1 MTVVVDANA
10 LVALMVGEPEG
21 PAVAERVERWL
32 GDDREIHAPA
42 LARYEVANV
51 LARQLATGRLSRDD
65 MKTGWQALEELPI
78 IYHALLDGPAVIDA
92 ATKLRRRSA
101 FDAAYLALALSLD
114 AELWT
119 LDGPLARNAAG
130 QKLPVRL
137 FVSRDAGAEEITA
150 TDAPTNEP
158 SDGERSPPSA

>member
-21 PAVAERVERWL
+21 PVVAERVEQWL
-32 GDDREIHAPA
+32 ADDREIHAPA

-51 LARQLATGRLSRDD
+51 LTRQLATGLLSRED

-101 FDAAYLALALSLD
+101 FDAACLALALSLD

-119 LDGPLARNAAG
+119 LDGPLARNAIG

-137 FVSRDAGAEEITA
+137 FDSRDAAEEIAA
-150 TDAPTNEP
+150 TTDTPTDEP
-158 SDGERSPPSA
+158 SGEERSPPSA

>member
-1 MTVVVDANA
+1 
-10 LVALMVGEPEG
+10 MVGEPDG
-21 PAVAERVERWL
+21 PAVAECVEQWL
-32 GDDREIHAPA
+32 ADDREIHAPA

-51 LARQLATGRLSRDD
+51 LTRQLATGRLSKDD
-65 MKTGWQALEELPI
+65 MKRGWQALEELPI

-92 ATKLRRRSA
+92 ATKLQRRSA

-137 FVSRDAGAEEITA
+137 FDSRDAGAEEIAA
-150 TDAPTNEP
+150 TTDTPTDEP
-158 SDGERSPPSA
+158 SGEERSPPSA